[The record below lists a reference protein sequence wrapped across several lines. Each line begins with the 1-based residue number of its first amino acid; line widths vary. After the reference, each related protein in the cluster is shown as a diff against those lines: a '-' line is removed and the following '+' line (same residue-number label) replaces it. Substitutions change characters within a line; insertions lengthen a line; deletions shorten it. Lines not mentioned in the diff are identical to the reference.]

1 MSSVEAKVVQVAVE
15 QVRGFVAPTDDERA
29 AAYELLIEMST
40 RNVGAHLASTDG
52 TIRDELDGI
61 EAMFVVTRRI
71 LRRHG
76 ADAAKGSGGNL
87 SLAVVAIRVLNEVF
101 RPVVARWNPILRDYE
116 ARRPMT
122 DPSMTPVEW
131 ERRWVRNEQCRSE
144 LNRMRASVR
153 AYIDTL
159 SRIAGASAIADAV
172 LNAPNSVMFPT
183 TVPDHDLR
191 PPATPATVQPRPKM
205 VRWFDPVELFT
216 TWRSGLRSTSSL
228 ERLEAEPFQAPEG
241 PDARFD
247 AEPGAD
253 FWFDYVADS
262 GDGFDATAP
271 VAWLVGRERI
281 ELPDDRH
288 GDLPTP
294 PKYMPRADL
303 LVFGGDEIY
312 PFAFE
317 GGYEAQLELPY
328 AMGFEGTCDDDGPAM
343 VAIPGNHDWLGGIEH
358 FQKMFVSGRRFA
370 GHWTTP
376 QRNTWWHVKLP
387 QGWWLWGID
396 TELHNQLIGPQ
407 QEYFAAA
414 AEELRPGDRVILC
427 TPVPLWQLR
436 QKYREDYSA
445 LRAVFDPLIVGHGAT
460 MPLCLSGDSHFFAH
474 LERLDT
480 DFGEDHITAGGGGAF
495 LQPTHNLP
503 ERIPQ
508 EEGNAEFRL
517 TSRWP
522 LPADSRAIAPPTR
535 RLFDPQYALL
545 MVGFALVSLL
555 HMGLTLIRWPDELV
569 SDVTCGDRS
578 FATAA
583 WWVLTSPWA
592 SLGLVVVA
600 AAGVVAMKGNSVEPK
615 LTSAARMYGL
625 LVGTATAVSL
635 AVIAI
640 VRQFVV
646 LRFGACDPP
655 AGNDIGDAIVAAGA
669 DASVAGWWLW
679 GSLAIAAPLAGVLAV
694 AVFMA
699 GVRWTNTRIK
709 ANDTLAFLPAVSTRY
724 KHFLRFRIDA
734 QGDLT
739 CYVVGVDPVGR
750 GWYEAMTTP
759 SSVPPYDPAGVPRL
773 HYVWGKTYG
782 KFVPVP
788 LDVAVSVSDPD
799 DAPPRPLAEE
809 FEQLFGIL
817 IDGGHTLMYG
827 GVPDAGYTRRLH
839 EIERRRHAD
848 NPNAE
853 HHLVNYVPDYLWT
866 KADLGDPSTV
876 RTIRVTRAPEGDETE
891 VEREINDL
899 MAMRHLTTRR
909 CDVRVVIGGALRPG
923 AEPGRRLA
931 PGVLEEAVHAV
942 DVGRPLIVAG
952 GFGGVGR
959 LIADALLGR
968 LDPTEVDELE
978 THFLPVAADATDRIG
993 FAEMLERFDS
1003 IGVLRN
1009 GLTVG
1014 ENREL
1019 LRSSDANTV
1028 SELVVRS
1035 IHRIGAHGAH

>member
-1 MSSVEAKVVQVAVE
+1 MTGVEAQIIQVAVA
-15 QVRGFVAPTDDERA
+15 QVKGFVSPTDDERA
-29 AAYELLIEMST
+29 AAYELLIEMTT

-52 TIRDELDGI
+52 TIREELDGI
-61 EAMFVVTRRI
+61 QAMFGVTRRI
-71 LRRHG
+71 LHRHG

-101 RPVVARWNPILRDYE
+101 RPVLTRWDPILRDYE
-116 ARRPMT
+116 ERRLVV
-122 DPSMTPVEW
+122 DGSATPVEW
-131 ERRWVRNEQCRSE
+131 ERRWARNTQCRSE
-144 LNRMRASVR
+144 LNQMRSSVR

-159 SRIAGASAIADAV
+159 SRIAGTSAIADAV
-172 LNAPNSVMFPT
+172 LNSPNSVMFPT
-183 TVPDHDLR
+183 TVPDGDLR
-191 PPATPATVQPRPKM
+191 PPSTPASVQPRRKM

-216 TWRSGLRSTSSL
+216 TWRSGFRSTSSL
-228 ERLEAEPFQAPEG
+228 QRLEEAPYQAPEG
-241 PDARFD
+241 PDAAFD

-271 VAWLVGRERI
+271 VAWLVGRQRI
-281 ELPDDRH
+281 EVPDDRY

-294 PKYMPRADL
+294 PKFMPRSEL

-317 GGYEAQLELPY
+317 GGYESQLELPY
-328 AMGFEGTCDDDGPAM
+328 AMGLEGGPDRGDPTL

-358 FQKMFVSGRRFA
+358 FEAMFVSGRRFA
-370 GHWTTP
+370 DHWATP
-376 QRNTWWHVKLP
+376 QRNNWWHVKLP

-396 TELHNQLIGPQ
+396 TALHNQLIGPQ
-407 QEYFAAA
+407 REYFAAA

-522 LPADSRAIAPPTR
+522 LPADSRAIAPVTR
-535 RLFDPQYALL
+535 RIFDPQYALL
-545 MVGFALVSLL
+545 MVGFALVALL
-555 HMGLTLIRWPDELV
+555 YMGLTHVRWPV
-569 SDVTCGDRS
+569 AWDVTCDDRS
-578 FATAA
+578 IVATVG
-583 WWVLTSPWA
+583 WVLRSPWA
-592 SLGLVVVA
+592 TLLLVAVA
-600 AAGVVAMKGNSVEPK
+600 CAGVVAMKGNSLEPK
-615 LTSAARMYGL
+615 LTSAARVYGL
-625 LVGTATAVSL
+625 LVGAAVAATL
-635 AVIAI
+635 AAIAI
-640 VRQFVV
+640 VRQFA
-646 LRFGACDPP
+646 LTRYAACDPP
-655 AGNDIGDAIVAAGA
+655 ASDNGGGSGTI
-669 DASVAGWWLW
+669 ASGWLW
-679 GSLAIAAPLAGVLAV
+679 GSIAIASVLAGVLAV

-699 GVRWTNTRIK
+699 GVRWTNSRIK

-739 CYVVGVDPVGR
+739 CYVIGVDPVGK
-750 GWYEAMTTP
+750 GWYEAMTAP
-759 SSVPPYDPAGVPRL
+759 SSIPPHDPAGVPRL
-773 HYVWGKTYG
+773 HYVWGKTYR

-788 LDVAVSVSDPD
+788 LGISVSVSEPD
-799 DAPPRPLAEE
+799 DAPPRPLADE

-827 GVPDAGYTRRLH
+827 GLPDVGYTSRLH

-853 HHLVNYVPDYLWT
+853 HHLVNYVPGYLWANVDGVEQT
-866 KADLGDPSTV
+866 TM
-876 RTIRVTRAPEGDETE
+876 RRVPVARNAAPGETE
-891 VEREINDL
+891 TERIVNDL
-899 MAMRHLTTRR
+899 TAMRRLTTRR
-909 CDVRVVIGGALRPG
+909 SDVRVVIGGALRPG
-923 AEPGRRLA
+923 GAAQTRCA
-931 PGVLEEAVHAV
+931 PGVLEEAALTIEA
-942 DVGRPLIVAG
+942 GRPLVVAG

-959 LIADALLGR
+959 LIADALLGQ
-968 LDPTEVDELE
+968 LDPAEVDELA
-978 THFLPVAADATDRIG
+978 THFLSAGPDQLG
-993 FAEMLERFDS
+993 FAEMLAQFDS

-1019 LRSSDANTV
+1019 LRSADANTV

-1035 IHRIGAHGAH
+1035 VHRIGSHRAL